1 MAVSLR
7 VSVEREFEEFVKRAR
22 ATMKLDGKKTYLC
35 SVKMHRRQRTV
46 QQNSLLWFWY
56 NELRMHTGI
65 DTERLHHILAGLF
78 LPPMVTVIAGVEHT
92 SPRSTKKLTTK
103 QFSWYLE
110 KIHQWALETDGI
122 ECYLPWP
129 EDVGWE
135 EFADKHA
142 GE

>member
-22 ATMKLDGKKTYLC
+22 ATMKLDGKKTYVC

-46 QQNSLLWFWY
+46 RQNSLYWMFLS
-56 NELRMHTGI
+56 ELCSHTGI
-65 DTERLHHILAGLF
+65 ADTHRLHGILATMF
-78 LPPMVTVIAGVEHT
+78 LPPVVTVLAGKEHT
-92 SPRSTKKLTTK
+92 SPRSTKELTTK

-110 KIHQWALETDGI
+110 RIHQWAIDEFET
-122 ECYLPWP
+122 YLPWP
-129 EDVGWE
+129 DDIGFEQM
-135 EFADKHA
+135 ADKHA